1 MIAADKSEQCLSS
14 DGIIM
19 PRSLV
24 FMIPAELAPGA
35 YRLEVRVRVD
45 EETLSS
51 GRLKQVLTV
60 TA

>member
-1 MIAADKSEQCLSS
+1 LIVADKSEQRLSS
-14 DGIIM
+14 DEIIV
-19 PRSLV
+19 PGSLV

-51 GRLKQVLTV
+51 GRLKRTLTAA
-60 TA
+60 T